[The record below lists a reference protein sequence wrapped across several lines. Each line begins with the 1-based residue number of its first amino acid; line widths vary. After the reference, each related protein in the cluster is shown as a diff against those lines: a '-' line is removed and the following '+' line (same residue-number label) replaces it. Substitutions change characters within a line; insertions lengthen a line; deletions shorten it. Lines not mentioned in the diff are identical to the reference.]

1 MASAVGKFDEDWR
14 ISSPHKEGKDEM
26 RQEIRREETESRAA
40 SFSTHTRERDVAS
53 RDTGGWGARPLA
65 CGPPLSLYGST
76 DVQEEAPHHVR
87 DLSARVQE
95 SWLHRG
101 HLTGGAQTR
110 PACTGFSQSAGC
122 SQGPRQT
129 PASSRLPWPS
139 APPSPVSP
147 HRVSGST
154 GASALQAV
162 SQGAGPRSG
171 AAVPHSVYAAGRP
184 VKVGRTSR
192 EAVTTSQCQ
201 RSVL

>member
-1 MASAVGKFDEDWR
+1 
-14 ISSPHKEGKDEM
+14 M

-95 SWLHRG
+95 SWHHRG

-122 SQGPRQT
+122 SQSPRQT
-129 PASSRLPWPS
+129 PASSRLLWPS

-171 AAVPHSVYAAGRP
+171 AAVPHSVYAEGRP

>member
-1 MASAVGKFDEDWR
+1 
-14 ISSPHKEGKDEM
+14 M

-95 SWLHRG
+95 SWHHRG

-139 APPSPVSP
+139 APPS
-147 HRVSGST
+147 RVSSSRLGLYWSVRLAGSLPR
-154 GASALQAV
+154 GRAEVWCRRASQCLRR
-162 SQGAGPRSG
+162 GKTCESG
-171 AAVPHSVYAAGRP
+171 AHIQGSGYNLPVPEICSLR
-184 VKVGRTSR
+184 
-192 EAVTTSQCQ
+192 VTGSLFLKDP
-201 RSVL
+201 RFSGNR